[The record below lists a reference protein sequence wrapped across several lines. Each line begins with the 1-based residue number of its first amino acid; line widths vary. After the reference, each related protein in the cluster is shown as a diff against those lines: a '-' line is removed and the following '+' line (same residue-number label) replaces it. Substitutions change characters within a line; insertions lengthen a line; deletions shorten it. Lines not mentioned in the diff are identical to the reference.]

1 MHSKKG
7 DAIMKE
13 VSTTKA
19 PAAIGPYVQANIIGQ
34 LVFVSGQLGLDPSTG
49 EMVGSTVTEQTNQ
62 IMKNIEAILA
72 EAGTDLDHVVKTTCF
87 LRDMGDFDAFNQEYA
102 KAFVNAKPARSAVA
116 VACLPKNALVEVET
130 IAELR

>member
-1 MHSKKG
+1 
-7 DAIMKE
+7 MKE

-19 PAAIGPYVQANIIGQ
+19 PAAIGPYVQANVIGQ

>member
-1 MHSKKG
+1 
-7 DAIMKE
+7 MKE